1 MGVYWITYLYYNV
14 YDTTKYVVLNQTEQI
29 IRPED
34 IQNGFFKLE
43 DLNQQL
49 INPADINE
57 NSYVV
62 EFLAKSYNGVEKI
75 ETNRLKIRY
84 IC

>member
-29 IRPED
+29 IRPQD
-34 IQNGFFKLE
+34 KKNGFIKLE

-62 EFLAKSYNGVEKI
+62 EFLAKSYNGLENV

>member
-34 IQNGFFKLE
+34 IKNGFFKLE

-62 EFLAKSYNGVEKI
+62 EFLAKSYNGVENV

>member
-29 IRPED
+29 IRPQD